1 MKHNETAIV
10 RDGHL
15 ESLLHNSVTA
25 SHFKIKNT
33 ANASRGTKGALAVAP
48 AHLAISAGKQSV
60 AETLA
65 GTYLELISLQGVHS
79 GANAVSGN
87 FSLGASGFLCR
98 EGQRVQPVRGVTVAG
113 NFYEMLTEIAAISD
127 QVSADH
133 GRTFFA
139 PHLLRKAEMG
149 SQTQHVLRRYGNG
162 WKRAVNMIFKTSN
175 RLGI

>member
-1 MKHNETAIV
+1 ME
-10 RDGHL
+10 GHL

-48 AHLAISAGKQSV
+48 AHLSISAGKQSV

-133 GRTFFA
+133 GRTFFT
-139 PHLLRKAEMG
+139 PHLRFSKLNIAG
-149 SQTQHVLRRYGNG
+149 
-162 WKRAVNMIFKTSN
+162 A
-175 RLGI
+175 